1 MKMPA
6 NQRLFEEQGN
16 NTADDNGFVTIDLD
30 NYEKEI
36 AVREVMS
43 QDRESKPSRF
53 EKTKLIILILSL
65 VFLGT
70 SILIVALFVHLA
82 GKRKL

>member
-1 MKMPA
+1 MPA
-6 NQRLFEEQGN
+6 TQRLSEEQGN
-16 NTADDNGFVTIDLD
+16 ITADDTGFVTINLD
-30 NYEKEI
+30 NYEKGI
-36 AVREVMS
+36 AVCEVTR
-43 QDRESKPSRF
+43 QDQESKPSRF

-70 SILIVALFVHLA
+70 SILVVALFVHLA